1 MIYQRSTTVAA
12 AVALAT
18 FVGDLMRR
26 RKFIA
31 ELGGAAAVTFVL
43 CAGSTFAKNSE
54 DRLDTPTYKK
64 CMEGSGGVTV
74 AMRECIADEQVLQDK
89 MLNDTY
95 KVVMGRMVNNAQ
107 RIRMRDAEREWL
119 KRTKKKCDAA
129 GAAVGNGTAGPLVID
144 DCWLSETETRTFYLR
159 KLAR

>member
-1 MIYQRSTTVAA
+1 
-12 AVALAT
+12 
-18 FVGDLMRR
+18 MRR

-43 CAGSTFAKNSE
+43 CAGSTFAKDGE
-54 DRLDTPTYKK
+54 DRLGTPTYKK
-64 CMEGSGGVTV
+64 CMESSGGVTGE
-74 AMRECIADEQVLQDK
+74 MRECIADEQARQDK

-95 KVVMGRMVNNAQ
+95 KVVMGSMVNNAQ

-119 KRTKKKCDAA
+119 KRTKKKCDAR
-129 GAAVGNGTAGPLVID
+129 GAAAGNGTAGPLVID
-144 DCWLSETETRTFYLR
+144 DCWLSETETRTLYLR

>member
-1 MIYQRSTTVAA
+1 
-12 AVALAT
+12 
-18 FVGDLMRR
+18 MRR

-43 CAGSTFAKNSE
+43 CAGSTFAKDSA

-64 CMEGSGGVTV
+64 CMESSSGVTV
-74 AMRECIADEQVLQDK
+74 AMRECIADEQVRQDK

-95 KVVMGRMVNNAQ
+95 KVVMGSMVNNAQ
-107 RIRMRDAEREWL
+107 RIRMRNAEREWL

-129 GAAVGNGTAGPLVID
+129 GAAAGGGTAGPLVID
-144 DCWLSETETRTFYLR
+144 DCWLSETQTRTLYLR